1 MPWDELTSGVFV
13 IAADGPVLV
22 LDRSVVP
29 WSLTGYGAGRPRP
42 SRGLADVV
50 TPPATVAVLRAGY
63 PVQIDASAGREDR
76 TSR

>member
-1 MPWDELTSGVFV
+1 
-13 IAADGPVLV
+13 
-22 LDRSVVP
+22 
-29 WSLTGYGAGRPRP
+29 
-42 SRGLADVV
+42 VV